1 MKAEPCEEI
10 NALWE
15 ETERWPLALLKVHHK
30 MAQSTWA
37 HSDLRAPSAS
47 GAVRNVCHL
56 STPPSLSCSDVA
68 T

>member
-1 MKAEPCEEI
+1 MKAEPCEGI

-15 ETERWPLALLKVHHK
+15 ETERWPLALLCEDK

-37 HSDLRAPSAS
+37 HSDLRAASAS